1 MSQLIHGDCSE
12 ILTQTDLLPPNS
24 VNLTFLDPPFNQG
37 KQYQQFD
44 DDMPV
49 DQYWKFM
56 THICQLVNNITVD
69 GGSIY
74 FMQREKNTEFVLK
87 ALRETGWTF
96 QNLVCWKKKTSA
108 VPGRHRYGKQY
119 QVIVFATKGSRPHVF
134 HRLRIDPP
142 LPVNYKRQR
151 TRGVYLTDIW
161 DDITELT
168 AGYFSG
174 KEAIR
179 DIDGTRIHQQQS
191 PIALLIRII
200 LSATNPQD
208 FVLDPFVGS
217 GTTLVVANQLNRR
230 SIGIELDTK
239 YFQLAESRLSKVKD
253 ADLVDRFHDDYKFTL
268 MLDKIWN

>member
-1 MSQLIHGDCSE
+1 MSKLINGDCSK
-12 ILTQTDLLPPNS
+12 ILTQPDIFPPSS

-37 KQYQQFD
+37 KQYQRFD
-44 DDMPV
+44 DNMPTE
-49 DQYWKFM
+49 QYWEFM
-56 THICQLVNNITVD
+56 TNICRLINNITVD

-96 QNLVCWKKKTSA
+96 QNLICWKKKTSA
-108 VPGRHRYGKQY
+108 VPCQKRYGKQY
-119 QVIVFATKGSRPHVF
+119 QVIAFATKGPLPHVF

-142 LPVNYKRQR
+142 LPATYKRKR
-151 TRGVYLTDIW
+151 SHGLYVTDIW
-161 DDITELT
+161 DDIMELT

-179 DIDGTRIHQQQS
+179 DIDGSRIHQQQS

-200 LSATNPQD
+200 LASTNPQD
-208 FVLDPFVGS
+208 LVLDPFAGS

-239 YFQLAESRLSKVKD
+239 YLQLAETRLKEIKD
-253 ADLVDRFHDDYKFTL
+253 SDLVGRFRDDYQFTVQ
-268 MLDKIWN
+268 LDKIWN